1 VKTIPFREA
10 RDRWMQDPEF
20 KREYDA
26 LDEEFAILEACIV
39 ARSRSGLT
47 QAQVAE
53 RLGVSQPAVARI
65 ESGKNVSLK
74 TLRRYARA
82 LGCTVKIELKPM
94 EPRAGV

>member
-1 VKTIPFREA
+1 MISVKEL
-10 RDRWMQDPEF
+10 RDKWMQNPEF

-26 LDEEFAILEACIV
+26 LEDEFMILEACIV
-39 ARSRSGLT
+39 ARARTGLT

-74 TLRRYARA
+74 TLRRYAKA
-82 LGCTVKIELKPM
+82 LGCTVKIELTPM
-94 EPRAGV
+94 PPGAGA